1 MVSQMNNHN
10 RKDRICLY
18 DEPRV
23 EVFRVEEIAAA
34 LQRWLPSFPVELR
47 DDFFAFHLRQ
57 LSAEAR
63 EQSLDSLAR
72 ALAEARV
79 RDPFSPPPSPREI
92 PNPDPL
98 PGEID
103 YERRRL
109 TESSHRAFGI
119 LYDGYELL
127 SIMRELIPAEETGL
141 RTLHLAFTN
150 QLLGTWDDTDGH
162 YHARVGIFG
171 HPALISIPGLVEA
184 PARPRSYY
192 LLRQQYQAL
201 GFPEAEEAALA
212 TATPGEEPRWL
223 EHDDPRLT
231 EALKGYALQA
241 ALYVLTGEAFCPE
254 LNCCLYN
261 AHWQE
266 ELIRAQLSPSP
277 ALCPRHQRVLE
288 RLATAPEWE
297 RW

>member
-1 MVSQMNNHN
+1 
-10 RKDRICLY
+10 
-18 DEPRV
+18 
-23 EVFRVEEIAAA
+23 
-34 LQRWLPSFPVELR
+34 VELR
-47 DDFFAFHLRQ
+47 EDFFTFHLRQ
-57 LSAEAR
+57 VSAEAR

-79 RDPFSPPPSPREI
+79 RDPFSPPCSTAEI

-98 PGEID
+98 PGEIN

-127 SIMRELIPAEETGL
+127 SIMREFIPAEETGL

-150 QLLGTWDDTDGH
+150 QLLGTWDDTEGR

-171 HPALISIPGLVEA
+171 YPALISIPGLVEA
-184 PARPRSYY
+184 PARPRAYY
-192 LLRQQYQAL
+192 LLRHQYQAF
-201 GFPEAEEAALA
+201 GFPEAEEVAL
-212 TATPGEEPRWL
+212 TSVTHGEEPRWL

-231 EALKGYALQA
+231 EALKGYALQVV
-241 ALYVLTGEAFCPE
+241 LYVLTGEAFCAEPD
-254 LNCCLYN
+254 CCLYN

-277 ALCPRHQRVLE
+277 ALCARHQGLLE
-288 RLATAPEWE
+288 RLATVSE
-297 RW
+297 RDSW

>member
-1 MVSQMNNHN
+1 MNNDK
-10 RKDRICLY
+10 RKHRQIYLY
-18 DEPRV
+18 DEPRAAA
-23 EVFRVEEIAAA
+23 FHVEEIAAA
-34 LQRWLPSFPVELR
+34 LQQWLPTFPVELR
-47 DDFFAFHLRQ
+47 EDFFTFHLRQ
-57 LSAEAR
+57 LSAQAR
-63 EQSLDSLAR
+63 EQTLDSLAR

-79 RDPFSPPPSPREI
+79 RDPFSPPCSTVEI

-119 LYDGYELL
+119 LYEGYELL
-127 SIMRELIPAEETGL
+127 SIMRKLIPAEEAGL
-141 RTLHLAFTN
+141 HTLHLAFTN
-150 QLLGTWDDTDGH
+150 QLLGTWDDTDAR

-171 HPALISIPGLVEA
+171 YPALISIPGLVEA
-184 PARPRSYY
+184 PARPRAYY

-201 GFPEAEEAALA
+201 GFPEAQEAAL
-212 TATPGEEPRWL
+212 TSVTHGEEPCWL

-254 LNCCLYN
+254 PNCCLYN

-277 ALCPRHQRVLE
+277 ALCTRHQRVVEGLV
-288 RLATAPEWE
+288 TDTPK
-297 RW
+297 RWLN